1 MEGKCNMHLSEI
13 WHSKKND
20 SRLSRTQVMKF
31 NKIAILLLSA
41 GLLTTTSCDFMDC
54 DESDNYTLQEIQG
67 SYNRVKQFVTSIY
80 GYLPSDFC
88 NTHGAMVDAATDDA
102 IHVYESSAIQRIV
115 NGTWSANYTVDDKF
129 AYYYNA
135 IHDANYYLTTLSG
148 LTFDTWENGDDYQD
162 WMQNYDNYQYQVR
175 FLHAYFYFELVRRYQ
190 NVPLITKPLS
200 QTETNQI
207 EPSSAQEVL
216 KFIINECTEIAPKLP
231 IKSTSIAQAENGRAT
246 RAMAMALKSRAA
258 LYAASPLYS
267 TNGDNAKWTEAAKA
281 SHDIIASAGELGL
294 GLDTYANLFKSKN
307 YNSKEVILC
316 RPTGTS
322 KTFEQANYPMG
333 VTGGNTTTC
342 PTENLASAFEMK
354 DGRAFDW
361 NDPTMKA
368 NQYKDRDPRFY
379 LTIVHNGMLW
389 PAKKAVDIS
398 EGGANGLPLTNVTT
412 TGYYLRKYVD
422 NSISFEAASTT
433 AATHH
438 NWILF
443 RYAEVL
449 LNYAEAM
456 IHVNGN
462 CDYKDATYTMSAR
475 EALNA
480 VRKRAGIPE
489 VAACS
494 QEEFLTR
501 VKHERRVEMAFE
513 GQRFWV
519 LRRWKNL
526 DETKNIYAVRIT
538 HHDGV
543 LSYEKTLLSER
554 SVSNKL
560 YFYPIAN
567 VELFKNKKLVQN
579 SGWDK

>member
-1 MEGKCNMHLSEI
+1 
-13 WHSKKND
+13 
-20 SRLSRTQVMKF
+20 MKF

-88 NTHGAMVDAATDDA
+88 NTHGAMLDAATDDA
-102 IHVYESSAIQRIV
+102 IHVYESSAIQRFV

-175 FLHAYFYFELVRRYQ
+175 FLRAYFYFELVRRYQ

-200 QTETNQI
+200 KTEANQI

-258 LYAASPLYS
+258 LYAASPLYN

-368 NQYKDRDPRFY
+368 NPYKDRDPRFY

-398 EGGANGLPLTNVTT
+398 EGGANGLPLTNATT

-422 NSISFEAASTT
+422 NSISFEAGSTT

-443 RYAEVL
+443 RYAEVM

-480 VRKRAGIPE
+480 VRKRAGMPE

-494 QEEFLTR
+494 QDEFLTR

-513 GQRFWV
+513 GQRFWD

-538 HHDGV
+538 HHNGV

-554 SVSNKL
+554 SVSDKL

>member
-1 MEGKCNMHLSEI
+1 
-13 WHSKKND
+13 
-20 SRLSRTQVMKF
+20 MKF

-88 NTHGAMVDAATDDA
+88 NTHGAMLDATTDDA

-175 FLHAYFYFELVRRYQ
+175 FLRAYFYFELVRRYQ

-200 QTETNQI
+200 QTEANQI

-246 RAMAMALKSRAA
+246 RAMAMALKLRAA
-258 LYAASPLYS
+258 LYAASPLYN

-342 PTENLASAFEMK
+342 STENLASAFEMK

-368 NQYKDRDPRFY
+368 NPYKDRDPRFY

-398 EGGANGLPLTNVTT
+398 EGGANGLPLTNATT
-412 TGYYLRKYVD
+412 TGYYLSKYVD
-422 NSISFEAASTT
+422 NSISFEAGSTT
-433 AATHH
+433 TATHH

-494 QEEFLTR
+494 QDDFLTR

-513 GQRFWV
+513 GQRFWD

>member
-1 MEGKCNMHLSEI
+1 
-13 WHSKKND
+13 
-20 SRLSRTQVMKF
+20 MKF

-41 GLLTTTSCDFMDC
+41 DLLTTTSCDFMDC

-88 NTHGAMVDAATDDA
+88 NTHGAMLDATTDDA

-258 LYAASPLYS
+258 LYAASPLYN

-398 EGGANGLPLTNVTT
+398 EGGANGLPLTNATT

-422 NSISFEAASTT
+422 NSISFEAGSTT

-494 QEEFLTR
+494 QDEFLMR

-513 GQRFWV
+513 GQRFWD

>member
-1 MEGKCNMHLSEI
+1 
-13 WHSKKND
+13 
-20 SRLSRTQVMKF
+20 MKF

-281 SHDIIASAGELGL
+281 SHDIVASAGELGL

-316 RPTGTS
+316 RPTSTS

-368 NQYKDRDPRFY
+368 NPYKDRDPRFY

-494 QEEFLTR
+494 QDEFLTR

>member
-1 MEGKCNMHLSEI
+1 
-13 WHSKKND
+13 
-20 SRLSRTQVMKF
+20 MKF

-41 GLLTTTSCDFMDC
+41 DLLTTTSCDFMDC

-88 NTHGAMVDAATDDA
+88 NTHGAMLDAATDDA

-115 NGTWSANYTVDDKF
+115 NGTWSDNYTVDDKF

-175 FLHAYFYFELVRRYQ
+175 FLRAYFYFELVRRYQ

-281 SHDIIASAGELGL
+281 SHDIVASAGELGL

-342 PTENLASAFEMK
+342 STENLASAFEMK

-368 NQYKDRDPRFY
+368 NPYKDRDPRFY

-398 EGGANGLPLTNVTT
+398 EGGANGLSLTNATT
-412 TGYYLRKYVD
+412 TGYYMRKYVD
-422 NSISFEAASTT
+422 NSISFEAGSTT

-494 QEEFLTR
+494 QDEFLMR

-513 GQRFWV
+513 GQRFWD

>member
-1 MEGKCNMHLSEI
+1 
-13 WHSKKND
+13 
-20 SRLSRTQVMKF
+20 MKF

-88 NTHGAMVDAATDDA
+88 NTHGAMLDAATDDA
-102 IHVYESSAIQRIV
+102 IHVYESSAIQRFV

-175 FLHAYFYFELVRRYQ
+175 FLRAYFYFELVRRYQ

-200 QTETNQI
+200 KTEANQI

-258 LYAASPLYS
+258 LYAASPLYN

-368 NQYKDRDPRFY
+368 NPYKDRDPRFY

-398 EGGANGLPLTNVTT
+398 EGGANGLPLTNATT

-422 NSISFEAASTT
+422 NSISFEAGSTT

-480 VRKRAGIPE
+480 VRKRAGMPE

-494 QEEFLTR
+494 QDEFLTR

-513 GQRFWV
+513 GQRFWD
-519 LRRWKNL
+519 LRRWKNI

-538 HHDGV
+538 HHNGV

-554 SVSNKL
+554 SVSDKL

>member
-1 MEGKCNMHLSEI
+1 
-13 WHSKKND
+13 
-20 SRLSRTQVMKF
+20 MKF

-54 DESDNYTLQEIQG
+54 DESDNYTLQEIQS

-88 NTHGAMVDAATDDA
+88 NTHGAMLDAATDDA

-175 FLHAYFYFELVRRYQ
+175 FLRAYFYFELVRRYQ

-200 QTETNQI
+200 QTEANQI

-258 LYAASPLYS
+258 LYAASPLYN

-368 NQYKDRDPRFY
+368 NPYKDRDPRFY

-398 EGGANGLPLTNVTT
+398 EGGANGLPLTNATT

-422 NSISFEAASTT
+422 NSISFEAGSTT

-480 VRKRAGIPE
+480 VRKRAGMPE

-494 QEEFLTR
+494 QDEFLTR

-513 GQRFWV
+513 DQRFWD

-538 HHDGV
+538 HHDEV

-554 SVSNKL
+554 SVSDKL

>member
-1 MEGKCNMHLSEI
+1 
-13 WHSKKND
+13 
-20 SRLSRTQVMKF
+20 MKF

-41 GLLTTTSCDFMDC
+41 DLLTTTSCDFMDC

-88 NTHGAMVDAATDDA
+88 NTHGAMLDATTDDA

-175 FLHAYFYFELVRRYQ
+175 FLRAYFYFELVRRYQ

-246 RAMAMALKSRAA
+246 RAMAMALKLRAA

-342 PTENLASAFEMK
+342 STENLASAFEMK

-398 EGGANGLPLTNVTT
+398 EGGANGLPLTNATT

-422 NSISFEAASTT
+422 NSISFEAGSTT

-438 NWILF
+438 KWILF

-462 CDYKDATYTMSAR
+462 CDYKDATYTMSVR

-494 QEEFLTR
+494 QDEFLMR

-513 GQRFWV
+513 GQRFWD

>member
-1 MEGKCNMHLSEI
+1 
-13 WHSKKND
+13 
-20 SRLSRTQVMKF
+20 MKF

-88 NTHGAMVDAATDDA
+88 NTHGAMLDATTDDA

-175 FLHAYFYFELVRRYQ
+175 FLRAYFYFELVRRYQ

-258 LYAASPLYS
+258 LYAASPLYN

-398 EGGANGLPLTNVTT
+398 EGGANGLPLTNATT

-422 NSISFEAASTT
+422 NSISFEAGSTT

-494 QEEFLTR
+494 QDEFLTR

-513 GQRFWV
+513 GQRFWD

>member
-1 MEGKCNMHLSEI
+1 
-13 WHSKKND
+13 
-20 SRLSRTQVMKF
+20 MKF

-88 NTHGAMVDAATDDA
+88 NTHGAMLDAATDDA

-175 FLHAYFYFELVRRYQ
+175 FLRAYFYFELVRRYQ

-398 EGGANGLPLTNVTT
+398 EGGANGLPLTNATT

-422 NSISFEAASTT
+422 NSISFEAGSTT

-494 QEEFLTR
+494 QDEFLMR

-513 GQRFWV
+513 GQLFWD

>member
-1 MEGKCNMHLSEI
+1 
-13 WHSKKND
+13 
-20 SRLSRTQVMKF
+20 MKF

-88 NTHGAMVDAATDDA
+88 NTYGAMLDAATDDA

-175 FLHAYFYFELVRRYQ
+175 FLRAYFYFELVRRYQ

-200 QTETNQI
+200 QTEANQI

-258 LYAASPLYS
+258 LYAASPLYN

-294 GLDTYANLFKSKN
+294 GLDIYANLFKSKN

-368 NQYKDRDPRFY
+368 NPYKDRDPRFY

-398 EGGANGLPLTNVTT
+398 EGGANGLPLTNATT

-422 NSISFEAASTT
+422 NSISFEAGSTT

-462 CDYKDATYTMSAR
+462 CDFKDATYTMSAR

-480 VRKRAGIPE
+480 VRKRAGMPE

-494 QEEFLTR
+494 QDEFLTR

-513 GQRFWV
+513 GQRFWD

-538 HHDGV
+538 HHNGV

-554 SVSNKL
+554 SVSDKL

>member
-1 MEGKCNMHLSEI
+1 
-13 WHSKKND
+13 
-20 SRLSRTQVMKF
+20 MKF

-80 GYLPSDFC
+80 GYQPSDFC
-88 NTHGAMVDAATDDA
+88 NMHGAMVDAATDDA

-175 FLHAYFYFELVRRYQ
+175 FLRAYFYFELVRRYQ

-368 NQYKDRDPRFY
+368 NPYKDRDPRFY

-398 EGGANGLPLTNVTT
+398 EGGANGLPLTNATT

-422 NSISFEAASTT
+422 NSISFEAGSTT

-494 QEEFLTR
+494 QDEFLMR

-513 GQRFWV
+513 GQRFWD

>member
-1 MEGKCNMHLSEI
+1 
-13 WHSKKND
+13 
-20 SRLSRTQVMKF
+20 MKF

-88 NTHGAMVDAATDDA
+88 NTHGAMLDAATDDA

-175 FLHAYFYFELVRRYQ
+175 FLRAYFYFELVRRYQ

-200 QTETNQI
+200 QTEANQI

-258 LYAASPLYS
+258 LYAASPLYN

-368 NQYKDRDPRFY
+368 NPYKDRDPRFY

-398 EGGANGLPLTNVTT
+398 EGGANGLPLTNATT

-422 NSISFEAASTT
+422 NSISFEAGSTT

-462 CDYKDATYTMSAR
+462 CDFKDATYTMSAR
-475 EALNA
+475 EALNV
-480 VRKRAGIPE
+480 VRKRAGMPE

-494 QEEFLTR
+494 QDEFLTR

-513 GQRFWV
+513 GQRFWD

-538 HHDGV
+538 HHNGV

-554 SVSNKL
+554 SVSDKL

>member
-1 MEGKCNMHLSEI
+1 
-13 WHSKKND
+13 
-20 SRLSRTQVMKF
+20 MKF

-88 NTHGAMVDAATDDA
+88 NTHGAMLDAATDDA

-175 FLHAYFYFELVRRYQ
+175 FLRAYFYFELVRRYQ

-200 QTETNQI
+200 QTEANQI

-258 LYAASPLYS
+258 LYAASPLYN

-368 NQYKDRDPRFY
+368 NPYKDRDPRFY

-398 EGGANGLPLTNVTT
+398 EGGANGLPLTNATT

-422 NSISFEAASTT
+422 NSISFEAGSTT

-480 VRKRAGIPE
+480 VRKRAGMPE

-494 QEEFLTR
+494 QDEFLTR

-513 GQRFWV
+513 GQRFWD

-554 SVSNKL
+554 SVSDKL

>member
-1 MEGKCNMHLSEI
+1 
-13 WHSKKND
+13 
-20 SRLSRTQVMKF
+20 MKF

-88 NTHGAMVDAATDDA
+88 NMHGAMVDAATDDA

-175 FLHAYFYFELVRRYQ
+175 FLRAYFYFELVRRYQ

-246 RAMAMALKSRAA
+246 RAMAMALKLRAA
-258 LYAASPLYS
+258 LYAASPLYN

-368 NQYKDRDPRFY
+368 NPYKDRDPRFY
-379 LTIVHNGMLW
+379 LTIVHSGMLW

-398 EGGANGLPLTNVTT
+398 EGAANGLPLTNATT

-422 NSISFEAASTT
+422 NSISFEAGSTT

-462 CDYKDATYTMSAR
+462 CDFKDATYTMSAR

-480 VRKRAGIPE
+480 VRKRAGMPE

-494 QEEFLTR
+494 QDEFLTR
-501 VKHERRVEMAFE
+501 VKHERCVEMAFE
-513 GQRFWV
+513 GQRFWD

>member
-1 MEGKCNMHLSEI
+1 
-13 WHSKKND
+13 
-20 SRLSRTQVMKF
+20 MKF

-88 NTHGAMVDAATDDA
+88 NTHGAMLDAATDDA
-102 IHVYESSAIQRIV
+102 IHVYESSAIQRFV

-175 FLHAYFYFELVRRYQ
+175 FLRAYFYFELVRRYQ

-200 QTETNQI
+200 KTEANQI

-258 LYAASPLYS
+258 LYAASPLYN

-368 NQYKDRDPRFY
+368 NPYKDRDPRFY

-398 EGGANGLPLTNVTT
+398 EGGANGLPLTNATT

-422 NSISFEAASTT
+422 NSISFEAGSTT

-480 VRKRAGIPE
+480 VRKRAGMPE

-494 QEEFLTR
+494 QDEFLTR

-513 GQRFWV
+513 GQRFWD

-538 HHDGV
+538 HHNGV

-554 SVSNKL
+554 SVSDKL

>member
-1 MEGKCNMHLSEI
+1 
-13 WHSKKND
+13 
-20 SRLSRTQVMKF
+20 MKF

-80 GYLPSDFC
+80 GYQPSDFC
-88 NTHGAMVDAATDDA
+88 NMHGAMVDAATDDA

-368 NQYKDRDPRFY
+368 NPYKDRDPRFY

-398 EGGANGLPLTNVTT
+398 EGGANGLPLTNATT

-422 NSISFEAASTT
+422 NSISFEAGSTT
-433 AATHH
+433 TATHH

-494 QEEFLTR
+494 QDEFLTR
-501 VKHERRVEMAFE
+501 VKHERCVEMAFE
-513 GQRFWV
+513 GQRFWD

>member
-1 MEGKCNMHLSEI
+1 
-13 WHSKKND
+13 
-20 SRLSRTQVMKF
+20 MKF

-41 GLLTTTSCDFMDC
+41 GLLTTTLCDFMDC

-88 NTHGAMVDAATDDA
+88 NMHGAMVDAATDDA

-281 SHDIIASAGELGL
+281 SHDIVASAGELGL

-494 QEEFLTR
+494 QDEFLTR

>member
-1 MEGKCNMHLSEI
+1 
-13 WHSKKND
+13 
-20 SRLSRTQVMKF
+20 MKF

-88 NTHGAMVDAATDDA
+88 NTHGAMLDAATDDA

-175 FLHAYFYFELVRRYQ
+175 FLRAYFYFELVRRYQ

-200 QTETNQI
+200 QTEANQI

-258 LYAASPLYS
+258 LYAASPLYN

-294 GLDTYANLFKSKN
+294 GLDIYANLFKSKN

-368 NQYKDRDPRFY
+368 NPYKDRDPRFY

-398 EGGANGLPLTNVTT
+398 EGGANGLPLTNATT

-422 NSISFEAASTT
+422 NSISFEAGSTT

-462 CDYKDATYTMSAR
+462 CDFKDATYTMSAR

-480 VRKRAGIPE
+480 VRKRAGMPE

-494 QEEFLTR
+494 QDEFLTR

-513 GQRFWV
+513 GQRFWD

-538 HHDGV
+538 HHNGV

-554 SVSNKL
+554 SVSDKL

>member
-1 MEGKCNMHLSEI
+1 
-13 WHSKKND
+13 
-20 SRLSRTQVMKF
+20 MKF

-88 NTHGAMVDAATDDA
+88 NTHGAMLDATTDDA

-175 FLHAYFYFELVRRYQ
+175 FLRAYFYFELVRRYQ

-342 PTENLASAFEMK
+342 STENLASAFEMK

-368 NQYKDRDPRFY
+368 NPYKDRDPRFY

-398 EGGANGLPLTNVTT
+398 EGGANGLSLTNATT
-412 TGYYLRKYVD
+412 TGYYMRKYVD
-422 NSISFEAASTT
+422 NSISFEAGSTT
-433 AATHH
+433 TATHH

-494 QEEFLTR
+494 QDEFLMR

-513 GQRFWV
+513 GQRFWD

>member
-1 MEGKCNMHLSEI
+1 
-13 WHSKKND
+13 
-20 SRLSRTQVMKF
+20 MKF

-88 NTHGAMVDAATDDA
+88 NTHGAMLDAATDDA
-102 IHVYESSAIQRIV
+102 IHVYESSAIQRFV

-175 FLHAYFYFELVRRYQ
+175 FLRAYFYFELVRRYQ

-200 QTETNQI
+200 KTEANQI

-258 LYAASPLYS
+258 LYAASPLYN

-368 NQYKDRDPRFY
+368 NPYKDRDPRFY

-398 EGGANGLPLTNVTT
+398 EGGANGLPLTNATT

-422 NSISFEAASTT
+422 NSISFEAGSTT

-462 CDYKDATYTMSAR
+462 CDFKDATYTMSAR

-480 VRKRAGIPE
+480 VRKRAGMPE

-494 QEEFLTR
+494 QDEFLTR

-513 GQRFWV
+513 GQRFWD

-554 SVSNKL
+554 SVSDKL

>member
-1 MEGKCNMHLSEI
+1 
-13 WHSKKND
+13 
-20 SRLSRTQVMKF
+20 MKF

-88 NTHGAMVDAATDDA
+88 NTHGAMLDAATDDA

-175 FLHAYFYFELVRRYQ
+175 FLRAYFYFELVRRYQ

-342 PTENLASAFEMK
+342 STENLASAFEMK

-398 EGGANGLPLTNVTT
+398 EGGANGLPLTNATT

-422 NSISFEAASTT
+422 NSISFEAGSTT

-494 QEEFLTR
+494 QDEFLTR

-513 GQRFWV
+513 GQRFWD

>member
-1 MEGKCNMHLSEI
+1 
-13 WHSKKND
+13 
-20 SRLSRTQVMKF
+20 MKF

-88 NTHGAMVDAATDDA
+88 NMHGAMVDAATDDA

-175 FLHAYFYFELVRRYQ
+175 FLRAYFYFELVRRYQ

-207 EPSSAQEVL
+207 EPSSAKEVL

-258 LYAASPLYS
+258 LYAASPLYN

-398 EGGANGLPLTNVTT
+398 EGGANGLPLTNATT

-422 NSISFEAASTT
+422 NSISFEAGSTT

-494 QEEFLTR
+494 QDEFLTR
-501 VKHERRVEMAFE
+501 VKHERCVEMAFE
-513 GQRFWV
+513 GQRFWD

>member
-1 MEGKCNMHLSEI
+1 
-13 WHSKKND
+13 
-20 SRLSRTQVMKF
+20 MKF

-67 SYNRVKQFVTSIY
+67 SYNRIKQFVTSIY

-88 NTHGAMVDAATDDA
+88 NTHGAMLDAATDDA

-175 FLHAYFYFELVRRYQ
+175 FLRAYFYFELVRRYQ

-200 QTETNQI
+200 QTEANQI

-258 LYAASPLYS
+258 LYAASPLYN

-368 NQYKDRDPRFY
+368 NPYKDRDPRFY

-398 EGGANGLPLTNVTT
+398 EGGANGLPLTNATT

-422 NSISFEAASTT
+422 NSISFEAGSTT

-462 CDYKDATYTMSAR
+462 CDFKDATYTMSAR

-480 VRKRAGIPE
+480 VRKRAGMPE

-494 QEEFLTR
+494 QDEFLTR

-513 GQRFWV
+513 GQRFWD

-554 SVSNKL
+554 SVSDKL

>member
-1 MEGKCNMHLSEI
+1 
-13 WHSKKND
+13 
-20 SRLSRTQVMKF
+20 MKF

-88 NTHGAMVDAATDDA
+88 NTHGAMLDATTDDA

-175 FLHAYFYFELVRRYQ
+175 FLRAYFYFELVRRYQ

-258 LYAASPLYS
+258 LYAASPLYN

-342 PTENLASAFEMK
+342 STENLASAFEMK

-368 NQYKDRDPRFY
+368 NPYKDRDPRFY

-398 EGGANGLPLTNVTT
+398 EGGANGLPLTNATT

-422 NSISFEAASTT
+422 NSISFEAGSTT

-494 QEEFLTR
+494 QDEFLMR

-513 GQRFWV
+513 GQRFWD

>member
-1 MEGKCNMHLSEI
+1 
-13 WHSKKND
+13 
-20 SRLSRTQVMKF
+20 MKF

-41 GLLTTTSCDFMDC
+41 DLLTTTSCDFMDC

-281 SHDIIASAGELGL
+281 SHDIVASAGELGL

-342 PTENLASAFEMK
+342 STENLASAFEMK

-398 EGGANGLPLTNVTT
+398 EGGANGLPLTNATT

-422 NSISFEAASTT
+422 NSISFEAGSTT

-494 QEEFLTR
+494 QDEFLTR

>member
-1 MEGKCNMHLSEI
+1 
-13 WHSKKND
+13 
-20 SRLSRTQVMKF
+20 MKF

-88 NTHGAMVDAATDDA
+88 NTHGAMLDATTDDA

-175 FLHAYFYFELVRRYQ
+175 FLRAYFYFELVRRYQ

-342 PTENLASAFEMK
+342 STENLASAFEMK

-368 NQYKDRDPRFY
+368 NPYKDRDPRFY

-398 EGGANGLPLTNVTT
+398 EGGANGLPLTNATT

-422 NSISFEAASTT
+422 NSISFEAGSTT

-494 QEEFLTR
+494 QDEFLMR

-513 GQRFWV
+513 GQRFWD

>member
-1 MEGKCNMHLSEI
+1 
-13 WHSKKND
+13 
-20 SRLSRTQVMKF
+20 MKF

-175 FLHAYFYFELVRRYQ
+175 FLRAYFYFELVRRYQ

-398 EGGANGLPLTNVTT
+398 EGGANGLPLTNATT

-494 QEEFLTR
+494 QDEFLMR

-513 GQRFWV
+513 GQRFWD

>member
-1 MEGKCNMHLSEI
+1 
-13 WHSKKND
+13 
-20 SRLSRTQVMKF
+20 MKF

-88 NTHGAMVDAATDDA
+88 NTHGAMLDATTDDA

-175 FLHAYFYFELVRRYQ
+175 FLRAYFYFELVRRYQ

-281 SHDIIASAGELGL
+281 SYDIIASAGELGL

-342 PTENLASAFEMK
+342 STENLASAFEMK

-368 NQYKDRDPRFY
+368 NPYKDRDPRFY

-398 EGGANGLPLTNVTT
+398 EGGANGLSLTNATT
-412 TGYYLRKYVD
+412 TGYYMRKYVD
-422 NSISFEAASTT
+422 NSISFEAGSTT
-433 AATHH
+433 TATHH

-494 QEEFLTR
+494 QDDFLTR

-513 GQRFWV
+513 GQRFWD

>member
-1 MEGKCNMHLSEI
+1 
-13 WHSKKND
+13 
-20 SRLSRTQVMKF
+20 MKF

-88 NTHGAMVDAATDDA
+88 NTHGAMLDATTDDA

-175 FLHAYFYFELVRRYQ
+175 FLRAYFYFELVRRYQ
-190 NVPLITKPLS
+190 NVPLITKSLS
-200 QTETNQI
+200 QTEANQI

-216 KFIINECTEIAPKLP
+216 KFIIKECTEIAPKLP

-258 LYAASPLYS
+258 LYAASPLYN

-368 NQYKDRDPRFY
+368 NPYKDRDPRFY

-398 EGGANGLPLTNVTT
+398 EGGANGLPLTNATT

-422 NSISFEAASTT
+422 NSISFEAGSTT

-462 CDYKDATYTMSAR
+462 CDFKDATYTMSAR

-494 QEEFLTR
+494 QDEFLMR

-513 GQRFWV
+513 GQLFWD

>member
-1 MEGKCNMHLSEI
+1 
-13 WHSKKND
+13 
-20 SRLSRTQVMKF
+20 MKF

-41 GLLTTTSCDFMDC
+41 DLLTTTSCDFMDC

-88 NTHGAMVDAATDDA
+88 NTHGAMLDAATDDA

-175 FLHAYFYFELVRRYQ
+175 FLRAYFYFELVRRYQ

-342 PTENLASAFEMK
+342 STENLASAFEMK

-368 NQYKDRDPRFY
+368 NPYKDRDPRFY

-398 EGGANGLPLTNVTT
+398 EGGANGLPLTNATT

-422 NSISFEAASTT
+422 NSISFEAGSTT

-494 QEEFLTR
+494 QDEFLMR

-513 GQRFWV
+513 GQRFWD